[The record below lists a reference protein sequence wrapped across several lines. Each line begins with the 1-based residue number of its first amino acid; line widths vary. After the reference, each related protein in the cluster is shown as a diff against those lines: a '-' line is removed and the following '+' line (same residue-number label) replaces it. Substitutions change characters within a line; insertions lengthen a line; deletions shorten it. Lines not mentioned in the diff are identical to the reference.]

1 MDKIFYKKRKQE
13 MEIKMDWILEPLIG
27 AVIGCFTNFI
37 ALKMLF
43 RPYQEVKVF
52 GRKLPF
58 TPGMIPKRKKEVAH
72 AIGRVINDNLLE
84 KNDIAE
90 ALTKET
96 TVAKIRT
103 GIMNYHLNIPKA
115 REGERSV
122 GDIISDL
129 VMKLDIKSVVAKEIT
144 SFMQEKLTGGFLAM
158 FFNEKVM
165 GDISD
170 QIGEWIQTYME
181 NDGKEFIK
189 KTIDH
194 EIDELSDMRIEDIL
208 LKYNFDTEEAGQ
220 LIERKYKE
228 IVFQNYES
236 IVDEIDIAGLVEQK
250 ICEMDM
256 AQLEQLIFAVMK
268 KELNAIVYL
277 GALIGLAI
285 GFLNVLI

>member
-1 MDKIFYKKRKQE
+1 
-13 MEIKMDWILEPLIG
+13 MDWILEPFIG

-43 RPYQEVKVF
+43 RPYQEVKIF

-84 KNDIAE
+84 KDDIAE

-96 TVAKIRT
+96 TVAKIRA
-103 GIMNYHLNIPKA
+103 GIMDYHLNIPKTK
-115 REGERSV
+115 EGQRSA

-129 VMKLDIKSVVAKEIT
+129 VLKLDIKSVIAEEIT
-144 SFMQEKLTGGFLAM
+144 NFMQEKLTGGFLAM
-158 FFNEKVM
+158 FLNEKVI

-208 LKYNFDTEEAGQ
+208 VKYNFDTEEVGQ

-228 IVFQNYES
+228 IVLQNYET

-285 GFLNVLI
+285 GFLNLLI

>member
-1 MDKIFYKKRKQE
+1 
-13 MEIKMDWILEPLIG
+13 MDWILEPFIG

-43 RPYQEVKVF
+43 RPYQEVKIF

-84 KNDIAE
+84 KDDIAE

-96 TVAKIRT
+96 TVAKIRA
-103 GIMNYHLNIPKA
+103 GIMDYHLNIPKA
-115 REGERSV
+115 KEGQRSA

-129 VMKLDIKSVVAKEIT
+129 VLKLDIKSVIAEEIT
-144 SFMQEKLTGGFLAM
+144 NFMQEKLTGGFLAM
-158 FFNEKVM
+158 FLNEKVI

-208 LKYNFDTEEAGQ
+208 VKYNFDTEEVGQ

-228 IVFQNYES
+228 IVLQNYET

-285 GFLNVLI
+285 GFLNLLI

>member
-1 MDKIFYKKRKQE
+1 
-13 MEIKMDWILEPLIG
+13 MDWILEPFIG

-43 RPYQEVKVF
+43 RPYQEVKIF

-84 KNDIAE
+84 KDDIAE

-96 TVAKIRT
+96 TVAKIRA
-103 GIMNYHLNIPKA
+103 GIMDYHLNIPKA
-115 REGERSV
+115 KEGQRSA

-129 VMKLDIKSVVAKEIT
+129 VLKLDIKSVIAEEIT
-144 SFMQEKLTGGFLAM
+144 NFMQEKLTGGFLAM
-158 FFNEKVM
+158 FLNEKVI

-170 QIGEWIQTYME
+170 QIVEWIQTYME

-194 EIDELSDMRIEDIL
+194 EIDELSDMCIEDIL
-208 LKYNFDTEEAGQ
+208 VKYNFDTEEVGQ

-228 IVFQNYES
+228 IVLQNYET

-285 GFLNVLI
+285 GFLNLLI

>member
-1 MDKIFYKKRKQE
+1 
-13 MEIKMDWILEPLIG
+13 MDWILEPFIG

-43 RPYQEVKVF
+43 RPYQEVKIF

-84 KNDIAE
+84 KDDIAE

-96 TVAKIRT
+96 TVAKIRA
-103 GIMNYHLNIPKA
+103 GIMDYHLNIPKA
-115 REGERSV
+115 KEGQRSA

-129 VMKLDIKSVVAKEIT
+129 VLKLDIKSVIAEEIT
-144 SFMQEKLTGGFLAM
+144 NFMQEKLTGGFLAM
-158 FFNEKVM
+158 FLNEKVI

-189 KTIDH
+189 KTI
-194 EIDELSDMRIEDIL
+194 EIGR
-208 LKYNFDTEEAGQ
+208 AH
-220 LIERKYKE
+220 
-228 IVFQNYES
+228 V
-236 IVDEIDIAGLVEQK
+236 
-250 ICEMDM
+250 
-256 AQLEQLIFAVMK
+256 
-268 KELNAIVYL
+268 
-277 GALIGLAI
+277 
-285 GFLNVLI
+285 

>member
-1 MDKIFYKKRKQE
+1 
-13 MEIKMDWILEPLIG
+13 MDWILEPFIG

-43 RPYQEVKVF
+43 RPYQEVKIF

-84 KNDIAE
+84 KDDIAE

-96 TVAKIRT
+96 TVAKIRA
-103 GIMNYHLNIPKA
+103 GIMDYHLNIPKA
-115 REGERSV
+115 KEGQRSAS
-122 GDIISDL
+122 DIISDL
-129 VMKLDIKSVVAKEIT
+129 VLKLDIKSVIAEEIT
-144 SFMQEKLTGGFLAM
+144 NFMQEKLTGGFLAM
-158 FFNEKVM
+158 FLNEKVI

-208 LKYNFDTEEAGQ
+208 VKYNFDTEEVGQ

-228 IVFQNYES
+228 IVLQNYET

-285 GFLNVLI
+285 GFLNLLI

>member
-1 MDKIFYKKRKQE
+1 
-13 MEIKMDWILEPLIG
+13 MDWILEPFIG

-43 RPYQEVKVF
+43 RPYQEAKIF

-58 TPGMIPKRKKEVAH
+58 TPRMIPKRKKEVAH

-84 KNDIAE
+84 KDDIAE

-96 TVAKIRT
+96 TVAKIRA
-103 GIMNYHLNIPKA
+103 GIMDYHLNIPKA
-115 REGERSV
+115 KEGQRSA

-129 VMKLDIKSVVAKEIT
+129 VLKLDIKSVIAEEIT
-144 SFMQEKLTGGFLAM
+144 NFMQEKLTGGFLAM
-158 FFNEKVM
+158 FLNEKVI

-208 LKYNFDTEEAGQ
+208 VKYNFDTEEVGQ

-228 IVFQNYES
+228 IVLQNYET

-285 GFLNVLI
+285 GFLNLLI

>member
-1 MDKIFYKKRKQE
+1 
-13 MEIKMDWILEPLIG
+13 MDWILEPFIG

-43 RPYQEVKVF
+43 RPYQEVKIF

-84 KNDIAE
+84 KDDIAE

-96 TVAKIRT
+96 TVAKIRA
-103 GIMNYHLNIPKA
+103 GIMDYHLNIPKA
-115 REGERSV
+115 KEGQRSA

-129 VMKLDIKSVVAKEIT
+129 VLKLDIKSVIAKEIT
-144 SFMQEKLTGGFLAM
+144 NFMQEKLTGGFLAM
-158 FFNEKVM
+158 FLNEKVI

-170 QIGEWIQTYME
+170 QIGEWIQTYMQ

-208 LKYNFDTEEAGQ
+208 VKYNFDTEEMGQ

-228 IVFQNYES
+228 IVLQNYET

-285 GFLNVLI
+285 GFLNLLI

>member
-1 MDKIFYKKRKQE
+1 
-13 MEIKMDWILEPLIG
+13 MDWILEPLIG

-43 RPYQEVKVF
+43 RPYQEVKIF

-84 KNDIAE
+84 KDDIAK

-103 GIMNYHLNIPKA
+103 GTMDYHLNIPKA
-115 REGERSV
+115 KEGERSA

-129 VMKLDIKSVVAKEIT
+129 VLKLDIKSVVAKEIT
-144 SFMQEKLTGGFLAM
+144 DFMQEKLTGGFLAM
-158 FFNEKVM
+158 FLNEKVI

-170 QIGEWIQTYME
+170 QIGEWIQSYME

-208 LKYNFDTEEAGQ
+208 LKYNFDTEEVEQ

-228 IVFQNYES
+228 IVLQNYES

-285 GFLNVLI
+285 GFLNLLI

>member
-1 MDKIFYKKRKQE
+1 
-13 MEIKMDWILEPLIG
+13 MDWILEPLIG

-43 RPYQEVKVF
+43 RPYQEVKIF

-84 KNDIAE
+84 KDDIAK

-103 GIMNYHLNIPKA
+103 GIMDYHLNIPKVK
-115 REGERSV
+115 EGERSA

-129 VMKLDIKSVVAKEIT
+129 VLKLDIKSVVAKEIT
-144 SFMQEKLTGGFLAM
+144 DFMQEKLTGGFLAM
-158 FFNEKVM
+158 FLNEKVI

-170 QIGEWIQTYME
+170 QIGEWIQSYME

-194 EIDELSDMRIEDIL
+194 EIAELSDMRIEDIL
-208 LKYNFDTEEAGQ
+208 LKYNFDTEEVEQ

-228 IVFQNYES
+228 IVLQNYES

-285 GFLNVLI
+285 GFLNLLI

>member
-1 MDKIFYKKRKQE
+1 
-13 MEIKMDWILEPLIG
+13 MDWILEPFIG

-43 RPYQEVKVF
+43 RPYQEVKIF

-84 KNDIAE
+84 KDDIAE

-96 TVAKIRT
+96 TVAKIRA
-103 GIMNYHLNIPKA
+103 GIMDYHLNIPKA
-115 REGERSV
+115 KEGQRSA

-129 VMKLDIKSVVAKEIT
+129 VLKLDIKSVIAEEIT
-144 SFMQEKLTGGFLAM
+144 NFMQEKLTGGFLAM
-158 FFNEKVM
+158 FLNEKVI

-170 QIGEWIQTYME
+170 QIGEWIQTYIE

-208 LKYNFDTEEAGQ
+208 VKYNFDTEEVGQ

-228 IVFQNYES
+228 IVLQNYET

-285 GFLNVLI
+285 GFLNLLI

>member
-1 MDKIFYKKRKQE
+1 
-13 MEIKMDWILEPLIG
+13 MDWILEPLIG

-43 RPYQEVKVF
+43 RPYREVKIF
-52 GRKLPF
+52 GQKLPF

-84 KNDIAE
+84 KDDIAK

-96 TVAKIRT
+96 TVAKIRA
-103 GIMNYHLNIPKA
+103 GIMDYHLNIPKA
-115 REGERSV
+115 REEERSV

-144 SFMQEKLTGGFLAM
+144 NFMQEKFTGGFFAM
-158 FFNEKVM
+158 FLNENVI
-165 GDISD
+165 GDISN

-189 KTIDH
+189 KAIDH

-208 LKYNFDTEEAGQ
+208 IKYNFDTEEAGQ
-220 LIERKYKE
+220 FIERKYKE
-228 IVFQNYES
+228 IVLQNYES
-236 IVDEIDIAGLVEQK
+236 IVDEIDIAELIEQK

-277 GALIGLAI
+277 GALIGFAI
-285 GFLNVLI
+285 GFINVLI

>member
-1 MDKIFYKKRKQE
+1 
-13 MEIKMDWILEPLIG
+13 MDWILEPFIG

-43 RPYQEVKVF
+43 RPYQEVKIF

-84 KNDIAE
+84 KDDIAE

-96 TVAKIRT
+96 TVAKIRA
-103 GIMNYHLNIPKA
+103 GIMDYHLNIPKA
-115 REGERSV
+115 KEGQRSA

-129 VMKLDIKSVVAKEIT
+129 VLKLDIKSVIAEEIT
-144 SFMQEKLTGGFLAM
+144 NFMQEKLTGGFLAM
-158 FFNEKVM
+158 FLNEKVI

-170 QIGEWIQTYME
+170 QIGELIQTYME

-208 LKYNFDTEEAGQ
+208 VKYNFDTGEVGQ

-228 IVFQNYES
+228 IVLQNYET

-285 GFLNVLI
+285 GFLNLLI

>member
-1 MDKIFYKKRKQE
+1 
-13 MEIKMDWILEPLIG
+13 MDWILEPLIG

-43 RPYQEVKVF
+43 RPYQEVKIF

-84 KNDIAE
+84 KDDIAK

-103 GIMNYHLNIPKA
+103 GIMDYHLNIPKVK
-115 REGERSV
+115 EGERSA

-129 VMKLDIKSVVAKEIT
+129 VLKLDIKSVVAKEIT
-144 SFMQEKLTGGFLAM
+144 DFMQEKLTGGFLAM
-158 FFNEKVM
+158 FLNEKVI

-170 QIGEWIQTYME
+170 QIGEWIQSYME

-208 LKYNFDTEEAGQ
+208 LKYNFDTEEVEQ

-228 IVFQNYES
+228 IVLQNYES

-285 GFLNVLI
+285 GFLNLLI

>member
-1 MDKIFYKKRKQE
+1 
-13 MEIKMDWILEPLIG
+13 MDWILEPLIG

-43 RPYQEVKVF
+43 RPYQEVKIF

-84 KNDIAE
+84 KDDIAK

-96 TVAKIRT
+96 TVAKIRA
-103 GIMNYHLNIPKA
+103 GIMDYHLNIPKA
-115 REGERSV
+115 KEGERSA

-129 VMKLDIKSVVAKEIT
+129 VLKLDIKSVVAKEIT
-144 SFMQEKLTGGFLAM
+144 NFMQEKLTGGFLAM
-158 FFNEKVM
+158 FLNEKVI

-170 QIGEWIQTYME
+170 QIGEWIQSYME

-208 LKYNFDTEEAGQ
+208 LKYNFDIEEVEQ

-228 IVFQNYES
+228 IVLQNYES

-277 GALIGLAI
+277 GALIGLVI
-285 GFLNVLI
+285 GFLNLLI

>member
-1 MDKIFYKKRKQE
+1 
-13 MEIKMDWILEPLIG
+13 MDWILEPFIG

-43 RPYQEVKVF
+43 RPYQEVKIF

-84 KNDIAE
+84 KDDIAE
-90 ALTKET
+90 ALTKEK
-96 TVAKIRT
+96 TVAKIRA
-103 GIMNYHLNIPKA
+103 GIMDYHLNIPKA
-115 REGERSV
+115 KEGQRSA

-129 VMKLDIKSVVAKEIT
+129 VLKLDIKSVIAEEIT
-144 SFMQEKLTGGFLAM
+144 NFMQEKLTGGFLAM
-158 FFNEKVM
+158 FLNEKVI

-208 LKYNFDTEEAGQ
+208 VKYNFDTEEVGQ

-228 IVFQNYES
+228 IVLQNYET

-285 GFLNVLI
+285 GFLNLLI

>member
-1 MDKIFYKKRKQE
+1 
-13 MEIKMDWILEPLIG
+13 MDWILEPLIG

-43 RPYQEVKVF
+43 RPYQEVKIF

-84 KNDIAE
+84 KDDIAK

-103 GIMNYHLNIPKA
+103 GIMDYHLNIPKVK
-115 REGERSV
+115 EGERSA

-129 VMKLDIKSVVAKEIT
+129 VLKLDIKSVVAKEIT
-144 SFMQEKLTGGFLAM
+144 DFMQEKLTGGFLAM
-158 FFNEKVM
+158 FLNEKVI

-170 QIGEWIQTYME
+170 QIGEWIQSYME

-208 LKYNFDTEEAGQ
+208 LKYNFDTEEVGQ

-228 IVFQNYES
+228 IVLQNYES

-285 GFLNVLI
+285 GFLNLLI

>member
-1 MDKIFYKKRKQE
+1 
-13 MEIKMDWILEPLIG
+13 MDWILEPFIG

-43 RPYQEVKVF
+43 RPYQEVKIF

-84 KNDIAE
+84 KDDIAE

-96 TVAKIRT
+96 TVAKIRA
-103 GIMNYHLNIPKA
+103 GIMDYHLNIPKA
-115 REGERSV
+115 KEGQRSA

-129 VMKLDIKSVVAKEIT
+129 VLKLDIKSVIAEEIT
-144 SFMQEKLTGGFLAM
+144 NFMQEKLTGGFLAM
-158 FFNEKVM
+158 FLNEKVI

-194 EIDELSDMRIEDIL
+194 EIDELSDMRIEDML
-208 LKYNFDTEEAGQ
+208 VKYNFDTEEVGQ

-228 IVFQNYES
+228 IVLQNYET

-285 GFLNVLI
+285 GFLNLLI

>member
-1 MDKIFYKKRKQE
+1 
-13 MEIKMDWILEPLIG
+13 MDWILEPLIG

-43 RPYQEVKVF
+43 RPYQEVKIF
-52 GRKLPF
+52 GWRLPF

-84 KNDIAE
+84 KDDIAQ

-103 GIMNYHLNIPKA
+103 GIMDYRLNIPRA
-115 REGERSV
+115 REGERSA

-129 VMKLDIKSVVAKEIT
+129 VMKLDIKSVVAQEIT
-144 SFMQEKLTGGFLAM
+144 NFMQEKLTGGFLAM
-158 FFNEKVM
+158 FLNEKVI
-165 GDISD
+165 GDISG

-181 NDGKEFIK
+181 NDGKEFVK

-194 EIDELSDMRIEDIL
+194 EIEEMSDMRIEDIL
-208 LKYNFDTEEAGQ
+208 LKYNFNTEQTGQ
-220 LIERKYKE
+220 FIEKKYKDM
-228 IVFQNYES
+228 VFQNYEA
-236 IVDEIDIAGLVEQK
+236 IVDEIDIAGLVEEK
-250 ICEMDM
+250 ICDMDM
-256 AQLEQLIFAVMK
+256 AELERLIFAVMK

-277 GALIGLAI
+277 GALIGLFI
-285 GFLNVLI
+285 GFLNLLI

>member
-1 MDKIFYKKRKQE
+1 
-13 MEIKMDWILEPLIG
+13 MDWILEPFIG

-43 RPYQEVKVF
+43 RPYQEVKIF

-84 KNDIAE
+84 KDDIAE

-96 TVAKIRT
+96 TVAKIRA
-103 GIMNYHLNIPKA
+103 GIMDYHLNIPKA
-115 REGERSV
+115 KEGQRSA

-129 VMKLDIKSVVAKEIT
+129 VLKLDIKSVIAEEIT
-144 SFMQEKLTGGFLAM
+144 NFMQEKLTGGFLAM
-158 FFNEKVM
+158 FLNEKVI

-208 LKYNFDTEEAGQ
+208 VKYNFDTGEVGQ

-228 IVFQNYES
+228 IVLQNYET

-285 GFLNVLI
+285 GFLNLLI

>member
-1 MDKIFYKKRKQE
+1 
-13 MEIKMDWILEPLIG
+13 MDWILEPFIG
-27 AVIGCFTNFI
+27 ALIVCFTNFI

-43 RPYQEVKVF
+43 RPYQEVKIF

-84 KNDIAE
+84 KDDIAE

-96 TVAKIRT
+96 TVAKIRA
-103 GIMNYHLNIPKA
+103 GIMDYHLNIPKA
-115 REGERSV
+115 KEGQRSA

-129 VMKLDIKSVVAKEIT
+129 VLKLDIKSVIAEEIT
-144 SFMQEKLTGGFLAM
+144 NFMQEKLTGGFLAM
-158 FFNEKVM
+158 FLNEKVI

-208 LKYNFDTEEAGQ
+208 VKYNFDTEEVGQ

-228 IVFQNYES
+228 IVLQNYET

-285 GFLNVLI
+285 GFLNLLI

>member
-1 MDKIFYKKRKQE
+1 
-13 MEIKMDWILEPLIG
+13 MDWILEPFIG

-43 RPYQEVKVF
+43 RPYQEVKIF

-84 KNDIAE
+84 KDDIAE

-96 TVAKIRT
+96 TVAKIRA
-103 GIMNYHLNIPKA
+103 GIIDYHLNIPKA
-115 REGERSV
+115 KEGQRSA

-129 VMKLDIKSVVAKEIT
+129 VLKLDIKSVIAEEIT
-144 SFMQEKLTGGFLAM
+144 NFMQEKLTGGFLAM
-158 FFNEKVM
+158 FLNEKVI

-208 LKYNFDTEEAGQ
+208 VKYNFDTEEVGQ

-228 IVFQNYES
+228 IVLQNYET

-285 GFLNVLI
+285 GFLNLLI

>member
-1 MDKIFYKKRKQE
+1 
-13 MEIKMDWILEPLIG
+13 MDWILEPLIG

-43 RPYQEVKVF
+43 RPYQEVKIF

-84 KNDIAE
+84 KDDIAK

-103 GIMNYHLNIPKA
+103 GIMDYHLNIPKA
-115 REGERSV
+115 KEGERSA

-129 VMKLDIKSVVAKEIT
+129 VLKLDIKSVVAKEIT
-144 SFMQEKLTGGFLAM
+144 NFMQEKLTGGFLAM
-158 FFNEKVM
+158 FLNEKVI

-170 QIGEWIQTYME
+170 QIGEWIQSYME

-208 LKYNFDTEEAGQ
+208 LKYNFDIEEVGQ

-228 IVFQNYES
+228 IVLQNYES
-236 IVDEIDIAGLVEQK
+236 IIDEIDIAGLVEQK

-277 GALIGLAI
+277 GALIGLVI
-285 GFLNVLI
+285 GFLNLLI

>member
-1 MDKIFYKKRKQE
+1 
-13 MEIKMDWILEPLIG
+13 MDWILEPLIG

-43 RPYQEVKVF
+43 RPYQEVKIF

-84 KNDIAE
+84 KDDIAK

-103 GIMNYHLNIPKA
+103 GIMDYHLNIPKA
-115 REGERSV
+115 KEGERSA

-129 VMKLDIKSVVAKEIT
+129 VLKLDIKSVVAKEIT
-144 SFMQEKLTGGFLAM
+144 DFMQEKLTGGFLAM
-158 FFNEKVM
+158 FLNEKVI

-170 QIGEWIQTYME
+170 QIGEWIQSYME

-208 LKYNFDTEEAGQ
+208 LKYNFDTEEVEQ

-228 IVFQNYES
+228 IVLQNYES

-285 GFLNVLI
+285 GFLNLLI

>member
-1 MDKIFYKKRKQE
+1 
-13 MEIKMDWILEPLIG
+13 MDWILEPFIG

-43 RPYQEVKVF
+43 RPYQEVKIF

-84 KNDIAE
+84 KDDIAE

-96 TVAKIRT
+96 TVAKIRA
-103 GIMNYHLNIPKA
+103 GIMDYHLNIPKA
-115 REGERSV
+115 KEGQRSA

-129 VMKLDIKSVVAKEIT
+129 VLKLDIKSVIAEEIT
-144 SFMQEKLTGGFLAM
+144 NFMQEKLTGGFLAM
-158 FFNEKVM
+158 FLNEKVI

-208 LKYNFDTEEAGQ
+208 VKYNFDTKEVGQ

-228 IVFQNYES
+228 IVLQNYET

-285 GFLNVLI
+285 GFLNLLI